1 MGCAV
6 RGGDTPIAVCP
17 QLFPTFKSMRQ
28 LLLILSGILIAFA
41 TCAQPL
47 PQHDAMCTLITRYFN
62 EQDVDNL
69 YGLTNDKFRERIS
82 KETFTTLATRNLF
95 PMGKIQKTEFI
106 DINDGV
112 SAYKAVCASAT
123 MELLLSVDDKG
134 KLDRFQFKPF
144 KPRVASK
151 AALVP
156 TSNSM
161 RTAADSQVDVA
172 ARSYI
177 QKVNTAGLCVGILK
191 DGKATTYGYG
201 TTDKKKELLPD
212 ENTVF
217 EIGSVSK
224 TFTAVLLAW
233 YAQQKKLNLTDPI
246 TQYLPAPA
254 ASNKALEGI
263 TLTMLSN
270 HTSGLPRMPSNIAA
284 TMTDVQ
290 NPYKNY
296 DRAQLFS
303 YLSTCKTDTTP
314 GSNYSYSNLAVG
326 TLGVIL
332 ERVSGKTYNDMV
344 QEVICEPLRMGSTGQ
359 YLTKDMEQR
368 FAKVY
373 NEQGNVTAAWD
384 VDALA
389 GAGALRSTVHDMLLY
404 ARANMQPGKDALSG
418 AIKLTHGLTNTQTMN
433 VGLGWHVTTMKGEEV
448 FWHSGGTFGSSSY
461 IMIVPRSGVAVVV
474 LSNCGETVENVARKI
489 FSNML

>member
-1 MGCAV
+1 
-6 RGGDTPIAVCP
+6 
-17 QLFPTFKSMRQ
+17 MRQ
-28 LLLILSGILIAFA
+28 LLLTLSGMLCAVA
-41 TCAQPL
+41 AYAQPL
-47 PQHDAMCTLITRYFN
+47 PQHDAMCTLITKYFN
-62 EQDVDNL
+62 EQDIDNL
-69 YGLTNDKFRERIS
+69 YGLTNDKFRERVS
-82 KETFTTLATRNLF
+82 KDMFTGIATKNLF

-112 SAYKAVCASAT
+112 SAYKATCTSAT

-134 KLDRFQFKPF
+134 KLDYFQFKPF

-151 AALVP
+151 AAPVP
-156 TSNSM
+156 TSNPM
-161 RTAADSQVDVA
+161 RTAPDSQVDAA

-177 QKVNTAGLCVGILK
+177 QKVNTAGMCVGILK
-191 DGKATTYGYG
+191 DGKTTTYGYG
-201 TTDKKKELLPD
+201 TTDKKKQVLPD

-233 YAQQKKLNLTDPI
+233 YAQQKKLKLTDTI
-246 TQYLPAPA
+246 TKYLPEPA

-270 HTSGLPRMPSNIAA
+270 HTSGLPRMPSNIAR
-284 TMTDVQ
+284 TMTDMQ

-303 YLSTCKTDTTP
+303 YLGSCKTDTIP
-314 GSNYSYSNLAVG
+314 GSRYGYSNLAAG

-332 ERVSGKTYNDMV
+332 ERVSGKAYSEMV
-344 QEVICEPLRMGSTGQ
+344 QEVICGPLHMGSTAQ
-359 YLTKDMEQR
+359 HMTKEMQKR
-368 FAKVY
+368 FAVVY
-373 NEQGNVTAAWD
+373 NEQGNATSAWD

-389 GAGALRSTVHDMLLY
+389 GAGALRSTVHDMLVY
-404 ARANMQPGKDALSG
+404 ARANIKGGDDALSG
-418 AIKLTHGLTNTQTMN
+418 AIKLTHGITNTQTMN
-433 VGLGWHVTTMKGEEV
+433 VGLGWHVATMKGVEV

-461 IMIVPRSGVAVVV
+461 IMIAPGTGIGVVV
-474 LSNCGETVENVARKI
+474 LSNCGESVENVARKI
-489 FSNML
+489 FATML